1 MFIKLNHT
9 KKVGLDNIL
18 FSLFLG
24 IIFIGGI
31 LNLLANKT
39 YTQDNWTIG
48 EWLINYQGGFVRRG
62 LGGELIYLIS
72 TKFKVSPIYLI
83 WFISIFSYVFLLKES
98 FNVCKNKVSNIFL
111 LSPTIFLAP
120 LVGNFLIRKDILT
133 LMLFLI
139 NLKIIKKENPNFFI
153 FQIINVIGIL
163 IHEVFAIYSFP
174 IQFFILWHKAK
185 SKRNFLIIFANF
197 LIPFIIFTLSL
208 FFKGDNYQAINI
220 HNSWLSNSF
229 LFPYEN
235 LNNQSPI
242 GAINAI
248 SFDISHVIDLLK
260 YSLTDFKG
268 ILWVPLAWL
277 ITILLAG
284 GIFLGDNFS
293 KDYKI
298 KAFVLFFQF
307 FPFSVLCLA
316 GWDYGRWI
324 FIWLLSSVLIYC
336 SFTDELKN
344 LRLENKLL
352 KNYNFMLSPI
362 LRIELNNN
370 SKLLLGLFFY
380 PHCCWSIYYLPSL
393 LILIIYSII
402 KDKRLPN

>member
-1 MFIKLNHT
+1 
-9 KKVGLDNIL
+9 
-18 FSLFLG
+18 
-24 IIFIGGI
+24 
-31 LNLLANKT
+31 
-39 YTQDNWTIG
+39 
-48 EWLINYQGGFVRRG
+48 
-62 LGGELIYLIS
+62 
-72 TKFKVSPIYLI
+72 
-83 WFISIFSYVFLLKES
+83 
-98 FNVCKNKVSNIFL
+98 
-111 LSPTIFLAP
+111 
-120 LVGNFLIRKDILT
+120 
-133 LMLFLI
+133 
-139 NLKIIKKENPNFFI
+139 NPNFFI
-153 FQIINVIGIL
+153 FQIINIIGIL

-208 FFKGDNYQAINI
+208 VFKGDNYQAINI
-220 HNSWLSNSF
+220 HNSWLSNRF

-362 LRIELNNN
+362 LRIEL
-370 SKLLLGLFFY
+370 
-380 PHCCWSIYYLPSL
+380 
-393 LILIIYSII
+393 
-402 KDKRLPN
+402 